1 MFEPSHHLTF
11 DTVALDRKRLLL
23 YLQSPDVHALHL
35 DLKHVVQCDSAGL
48 ALLIEAC
55 RLCRRYNKAFK
66 IESMPKAIDALAE
79 FCGVDVMLRADS
91 SRFVRESNND
101 KQ

>member
-1 MFEPSHHLTF
+1 MFEPSSHLTF

-23 YLQSPDVHALHL
+23 YLQSPDVHELRL

-55 RLCRRYNKAFK
+55 RLCRRYKKAFK
-66 IESMPKAIDALAE
+66 IESMPKTIDALAE
-79 FCGVDVMLRADS
+79 FCGVDAMLSADS
-91 SRFVRESNND
+91 PRFL
-101 KQ
+101 